1 MILTNMTNFSKLQA
15 ASPQNFNSIKINKIL
30 LPQSQLDIHMKSIY
44 AEILTIGDEILYGHI
59 TDTNSQFISTALDK
73 AGIQVIRR
81 TSVGDNKEAIING
94 LKSAEAI
101 ADIVIMTGG
110 LGPTKDDITKKTL
123 AEYFQTT
130 LIMNEEVLSHIER
143 LFASRGRVMN
153 DLNKSQALI
162 PANARVIHN
171 AVGTAPGMWIEHQG
185 KVFISMPGVPYE
197 MKKMMEEWIVPQL
210 RKHFQTPA
218 IIHKWVK
225 TINIPES
232 TLAEKIAKWEDALPA
247 HLKLAY
253 LPRMGQVRLRLTGK
267 GEDAEVLNTELD
279 AQIAQLIPII
289 KDHVYGYEDDEIEKV
304 VGNLLVQKNK
314 TISTAE
320 SCTGGYMAHLLT
332 SVAGSS
338 RYFIGSIVA
347 YSNQIKMNELGVSPV
362 VLDEHGAVSEPTVV
376 AMAEGIRKKFGTSI
390 GLATSG
396 IAGPEG
402 GSPEKPVG
410 TVWVA
415 YADEK
420 GTIAKKLALTQDRML
435 NITLTTNFLLNLLR
449 MKLNE

>member
-1 MILTNMTNFSKLQA
+1 
-15 ASPQNFNSIKINKIL
+15 
-30 LPQSQLDIHMKSIY
+30 MKSVY

-73 AGIQVIRR
+73 AGIQVIRK
-81 TSVGDNKEAIING
+81 TSVGDNREAIVNG
-94 LKSAEAI
+94 LKSAEAV
-101 ADIVIMTGG
+101 ADIIIITGG

-123 AEYFQTT
+123 ADYFQTT
-130 LIMNEEVLSHIER
+130 LVMDEAVLSHVER

-153 DLNKSQALI
+153 DLNKTQALV
-162 PANARVIHN
+162 PANAQVIHN

-185 KVFISMPGVPYE
+185 KVFISMPGVPHE
-197 MKKMMEEWIVPQL
+197 MKKMMEELIVPKL
-210 RKHFQTPA
+210 RNHFQTPV
-218 IIHKWVK
+218 IIHKWIK

-232 TLAEKIAKWEDALPA
+232 TLAEKIEKWEDALPA

-253 LPRMGQVRLRLTGK
+253 LPKMGQVRLRLTGK
-267 GEDAEVLNTELD
+267 GDDAEVLNAELE
-279 AQIAQLIPII
+279 AQVAQLIPLI
-289 KDHVYGYEDDEIEKV
+289 KDHIYGYEDDEIEKV
-304 VGNLLVQKNK
+304 VGCLLREKNK

-320 SCTGGYMAHLLT
+320 SCTGGYLAHLLT

-338 RYFIGSIVA
+338 HYFIGSIVA
-347 YSNQIKMNELGVSPV
+347 YSNQIKMNELGVSQAI
-362 VLDEHGAVSEPTVV
+362 LEEHGAVSEPTVI

-396 IAGPEG
+396 VAGPDG

-410 TVWVA
+410 TIWVA

-420 GTIAKKLALTQDRML
+420 ETFAKKLTLTQERML
-435 NITLTTNFLLNLLR
+435 NISLTTNFLLNFLR
-449 MKLNE
+449 MRLSE